1 MIGKRD
7 RERWGERRLDFSH
20 GLCDVTTFS
29 ERERERER
37 ESVRV
42 CEREGQ
48 CVCVCVC
55 VCMRARAPHS

>member
-29 ERERERER
+29 ERERERE
-37 ESVRV
+37 SVRV
-42 CEREGQ
+42 CVREGQ